1 MEQEGK
7 KVEEEEEEEE
17 EEEKEEE
24 EVVVVWYLT
33 QLACAVVH
41 ERGHA
46 CRASALQL

>member
-1 MEQEGK
+1 MEQKGK

-17 EEEKEEE
+17 VV
-24 EVVVVWYLT
+24 VVVVWYLT